1 MNSAPTFLHFPSK
14 GKPRRADT
22 YELQVRGFAAE
33 QLARWVADRTDVQV
47 ITKHITESQT
57 LSFKQSNQI
66 SIFNLN
72 MLCICDDRI
81 IPKLFHVCPF
91 FFFFFSFPDSCH
103 SSSELRRASSAG
115 LSSGWDRR
123 AGIFTKKQFGVSF
136 QQKCVGLLC
145 AGNVVHPPAYILI
158 DLILGDWSV
167 RASHVLPLWQRV
179 TDVVEIVIIRASCRS
194 PCYN

>member
-81 IPKLFHVCPF
+81 IPKLFHVCAF
-91 FFFFFSFPDSCH
+91 FFFFLSQIRVIRPPNYAGPLLLGFLLAGIGGLAY
-103 SSSELRRASSAG
+103 LRRNNLEFLFNKNVWAFSA
-115 LSSGWDRR
+115 LVMLFIHLRT
-123 AGIFTKKQFGVSF
+123 F
-136 QQKCVGLLC
+136 L
-145 AGNVVHPPAYILI
+145 
-158 DLILGDWSV
+158 
-167 RASHVLPLWQRV
+167 
-179 TDVVEIVIIRASCRS
+179 
-194 PCYN
+194 